1 MVALA
6 SLCGDVNLRDVGCTQ
21 ILRKEAR
28 LALPA
33 LADLARALGH
43 GGKGDVPMLLGACLA
58 IVERASGIY
67 TDRRRDDA
75 SALTTKVD
83 PKQQP
88 SRDLVDCGL
97 LAALCAIA
105 KRLDEDHACEQ
116 GEKRLHR
123 ALQALMAQ
131 DPARCG
137 AFLFRAASLFDVA
150 VSDAF
155 AARCPDEACVWG
167 LRLAV
172 CAFQLKQNEL
182 RTSDCLRRALSG
194 LGGQSPKVTTVRL
207 ARLAEALGQV
217 ATTPDAARRFLDSVD
232 DSDAAFARERL
243 LALRAALGVA
253 DDEVA
258 PEETV
263 EPPDDVEEG
272 EKLKKRAERL
282 EAARTRAAS
291 SVRKHLKA
299 LLVPA
304 ARGDAGK
311 VD

>member
-105 KRLDEDHACEQ
+105 KRLDEDHA
-116 GEKRLHR
+116 
-123 ALQALMAQ
+123 
-131 DPARCG
+131 
-137 AFLFRAASLFDVA
+137 
-150 VSDAF
+150 
-155 AARCPDEACVWG
+155 
-167 LRLAV
+167 
-172 CAFQLKQNEL
+172 
-182 RTSDCLRRALSG
+182 
-194 LGGQSPKVTTVRL
+194 
-207 ARLAEALGQV
+207 
-217 ATTPDAARRFLDSVD
+217 
-232 DSDAAFARERL
+232 
-243 LALRAALGVA
+243 
-253 DDEVA
+253 
-258 PEETV
+258 
-263 EPPDDVEEG
+263 
-272 EKLKKRAERL
+272 
-282 EAARTRAAS
+282 
-291 SVRKHLKA
+291 
-299 LLVPA
+299 
-304 ARGDAGK
+304 
-311 VD
+311 

>member
-1 MVALA
+1 MVKVTCQCYWELA
-6 SLCGDVNLRDVGCTQ
+6 S
-21 ILRKEAR
+21 R
-28 LALPA
+28 LW
-33 LADLARALGH
+33 R
-43 GGKGDVPMLLGACLA
+43 
-58 IVERASGIY
+58 RASGIY

-167 LRLAV
+167 LQAGGV
-172 CAFQLKQNEL
+172 SVSAQNGGPA
-182 RTSDCLRRALSG
+182 DVG
-194 LGGQSPKVTTVRL
+194 L
-207 ARLAEALGQV
+207 
-217 ATTPDAARRFLDSVD
+217 
-232 DSDAAFARERL
+232 
-243 LALRAALGVA
+243 
-253 DDEVA
+253 
-258 PEETV
+258 
-263 EPPDDVEEG
+263 
-272 EKLKKRAERL
+272 
-282 EAARTRAAS
+282 
-291 SVRKHLKA
+291 
-299 LLVPA
+299 PA
-304 ARGDAGK
+304 AAP
-311 VD
+311 